1 MFIDFTKVE
10 LIAGKGGRGAVSFR
24 REKYIPK
31 GGPDGGNGGR
41 GGHIIFKADDNLRTL
56 QDIRYRKIYKAE
68 NGKPGGKNNRSG
80 KFGEDII
87 IKVPLGTIIRK
98 VSDHKVI
105 ADLTIHGE
113 ECIAC
118 NGGIG
123 GRGNSRFKTST
134 NQTPRKHQSGI
145 DGESGLF
152 EIELKVLADVGLV
165 GFPNAGK
172 STLLARLSSA
182 KPKIAGYP
190 FTTLEPYLGI
200 IKYEEYKS
208 FVMADIPGLI
218 EGASSGKG
226 LGHQFLKHIERNRV
240 LLYLID
246 ALDEN
251 PLNTFDILKQ
261 ELINFNPDLTFKPFL
276 ICRSKIDTIDENVTN
291 ENWTD
296 FEHPYMD
303 ISSVTGEGLNKL
315 ILNISKMI
323 QHEL

>member
-1 MFIDFTKVE
+1 MFIDYTKVE

-24 REKYIPK
+24 REKFVPK
-31 GGPDGGNGGR
+31 GGPDGGDGGR
-41 GGHIIFKADDNLRTL
+41 GGHIIFKTDDNLRTL
-56 QDIRYRKIYKAE
+56 QDIRYRKMYKAE

-80 KFGEDII
+80 KFGEDVII
-87 IKVPLGTIIRK
+87 LVPLGTIIRK
-98 VSDHKVI
+98 VVGSEII
-105 ADLTIHGE
+105 ADLTLPRE

-118 NGGIG
+118 RGGIG
-123 GRGNSRFKTST
+123 GKGNSRFKTST
-134 NQTPRKHQSGI
+134 NQTPRRHQTGI
-145 DGESGLF
+145 EGESGHF

-218 EGASSGKG
+218 EGASTGKG

-251 PLNTFDILKQ
+251 PANSFDVLKQ
-261 ELINFNPDLTFKPFL
+261 ELINFNQDLMLKPFL
-276 ICRSKIDTIDENVTN
+276 ICRSKIDTIQKDNSDDYWSN
-291 ENWTD
+291 
-296 FEHPYMD
+296 FKHPYID
-303 ISSVTGEGLNKL
+303 ISSVTSSGLNRLMHK
-315 ILNISKMI
+315 ITSII
-323 QHEL
+323 QNEI